1 MTTDEPDEKQ
11 TDQGLC
17 LWLPGEIPQTK
28 RNSQVHI
35 CHHGEHGDKVQHQ
48 EEPIETAADECQSL
62 SSQPTG
68 LPGVAKN
75 MHGNV
80 YSCAAKVHDSEFSDE
95 NVWNCL

>member
-48 EEPIETAADECQSL
+48 EELI
-62 SSQPTG
+62 
-68 LPGVAKN
+68 
-75 MHGNV
+75 
-80 YSCAAKVHDSEFSDE
+80 
-95 NVWNCL
+95 